1 MGVKVLRFAV
11 CILIALLAVIYLA
24 PRSVQLP

>member
-11 CILIALLAVIYLA
+11 CALIALAVIMYLA